1 MIKQFTISAIQRVI
15 AHRIIQKTVSSP
27 CYADTHD
34 SLYKLNVDDKQVL
47 IQRIEKA
54 VNNRKKCFDLSFR
67 DKGKNSMYEHLLKL
81 GFVSDD
87 KAYIEFS
94 KETAGKLSESQDNIS
109 IPGGY
114 CLVVD
119 GKLKDGEY
127 FVCIIKADYQEVFNV
142 HENSMQVLNDVFLSP
157 AKDFYKVGFF
167 VQNTTNKSFKPYMY
181 DDQFS
186 IYKDDLTL
194 YFYDRF
200 LGLSTDENNK
210 LKTKN
215 LFLDIKDFI
224 ENNVDDM
231 TDAGGLKRAM
241 RAYFRE
247 NTEGHVSVEEF
258 SDRFLHGTTLEAEF
272 KKQYLDKYPRA
283 IVLDTTLLS
292 NMQLLT
298 QRTTLSDK
306 ITILTK
312 EGVTMKVLDNETV
325 GKIIPTINTG
335 TNTKV
340 VLFETAEEEGV
351 SCLQR

>member
-1 MIKQFTISAIQRVI
+1 MIKQFCIKAIDRVI
-15 AHRIIQKTVSSP
+15 AHRIVQKSEDAP

-34 SLYKLNVDDKQVL
+34 SLYNLNQDDKKVL

-54 VNNRKKCFDLSFR
+54 VNNRKKCFELSFR
-67 DKGKNSMYEHLLKL
+67 DKGKDSMYEHLKRL
-81 GFVSDD
+81 GFVSDND
-87 KAYIEFS
+87 DYIRFS
-94 KETAGKLSESQDNIS
+94 EEAAGKLAESQDNIS

-119 GKLKDGEY
+119 GKMEHGEY

-142 HENSMQVLNDVFLSP
+142 HENSMQVLSDVFLSP

-167 VQNTTNKSFKPYMY
+167 VQNKTNNSFSPYMY

-224 ENNVDDM
+224 ETNVNDM
-231 TDAGGLKRAM
+231 TDAGGLKTAM

-258 SDRFLHGTTLEAEF
+258 SDRFLHGTPLETAF
-272 KKQYLDKYPRA
+272 KKQYSDKYPRA

-312 EGVTMKVLDNETV
+312 EGVTMRVLDDDTV
-325 GKIIPTINTG
+325 GKIIPTIKTG
-335 TNTKV
+335 KNPKV
-340 VLFETAEEEGV
+340 VVFETAEEAEA
-351 SCLQR
+351 